1 MNEYCFTLL
10 YLFLPTILCY
20 NYFLWRRINILKREL
35 SKYAKNHFFILMAI
49 KKMVM
54 NELVSHTDVW
64 LAVGLSR

>member
-1 MNEYCFTLL
+1 MSIVLHL
-10 YLFLPTILCY
+10 YTYFCQLY

-35 SKYAKNHFFILMAI
+35 SKYAKNHFFILMAN
-49 KKMVM
+49 KKMIM